1 MGVSGPAAAVM
12 SVGRRRSL
20 GFRAGGSPAFCH
32 LWYPI
37 DVMEKMDGWKK
48 QRWRGFL
55 SRQTTYIQVD
65 EGPLY
70 CCTVR
75 VVIY

>member
-48 QRWRGFL
+48 QRWRGSCL
-55 SRQTTYIQVD
+55 GKLHTYRSM
-65 EGPLY
+65 
-70 CCTVR
+70 R
-75 VVIY
+75 VHSIAAQYVW